1 MAAGGGFAFAGRL
14 VDRGA
19 RRAQGARWPAR
30 RMPHCGIG
38 SRPSTPRSAA
48 SARRTGDSADSSPGR
63 LGSVEQQ
70 KFAGRR
76 PAQAPPSPAV
86 QRRLDPAP
94 DLTQRRQDQRPGTG
108 FCVAL
113 QSDAVD
119 TGRRDATV
127 RLTLNA
133 WRTPPGDRT
142 SGPDGPPARR
152 RRRRPDQDSAPTRA
166 PPPRWGLG
174 PACHRRPMTR

>member
-19 RRAQGARWPAR
+19 RRPRRPDGLRW
-30 RMPHCGIG
+30 MPHWGIG

-142 SGPDGPPARR
+142 GGPDGPPARR